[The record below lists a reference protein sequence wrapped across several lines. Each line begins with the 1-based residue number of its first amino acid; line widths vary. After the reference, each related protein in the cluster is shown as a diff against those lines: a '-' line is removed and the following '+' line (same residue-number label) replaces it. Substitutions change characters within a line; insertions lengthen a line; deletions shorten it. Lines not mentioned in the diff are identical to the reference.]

1 MSEPDWQIAHYK
13 ALFEREQKSAQW
25 HQAQLFNAWKTM
37 AGQTRGLQ
45 RQRRLIKRLQ
55 AELAKRTT
63 DQQSPAP

>member
-63 DQQSPAP
+63 DQQSVGG